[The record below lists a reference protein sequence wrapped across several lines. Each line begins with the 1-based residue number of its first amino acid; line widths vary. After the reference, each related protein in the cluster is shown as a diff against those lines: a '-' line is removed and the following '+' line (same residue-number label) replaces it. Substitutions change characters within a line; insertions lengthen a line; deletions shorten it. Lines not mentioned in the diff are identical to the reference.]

1 MRHHQSPRLLS
12 TLILASGVLLAVPA
26 LAQEAVHWHK
36 DLESAKVVAK
46 ETNRLV
52 LVHFWT
58 PSCGPCMALNQN
70 VFNQPGVASAI
81 EAQFVPVKLN
91 ADENSATATWYGIT
105 RVPTDVIV
113 TPDGQIV
120 AKLISPPTPA
130 AYAAEMTAVAGKFT
144 AKSGQSFAKA
154 SAGAPAPSQ
163 LNPAYASL
171 GVSPSVPLAA
181 PTQQTQRM
189 PQLPAAA
196 ATSTPNPYAQQN
208 RPIAASPDRM
218 ALATPAVPV
227 SVQTPAPQ
235 MVNNPAATY
244 AGQPGQAPALA
255 APGAPAAAAPV
266 SPVAAAAQVNNPYLG
281 LGVSTPPAQQR
292 PVNPLISPAQTT
304 PVGYDKLPLQTAA
317 VGGAVLPPMM
327 PANVATVGAAA
338 AAPSGQ
344 PVANA
349 APDPRQLPPGS
360 PPLAFDGYCPVS
372 MRNSWKWVAGSP
384 QFGAIHRGHTYWFAT
399 AAEQKQFL
407 TDPDRFTPAL
417 SGMDPVLALDHKQ
430 QVPGKREHSL
440 DYDGLFYMFASE
452 ATLQQFTANPQKYS
466 TGVRQAMGIPRG
478 RLVR

>member
-12 TLILASGVLLAVPA
+12 TLIVASGVLLAVPA

-46 ETNRLV
+46 QTNRLV

-70 VFNQPGVASAI
+70 VFNQPGVANAI
-81 EAQFVPVKLN
+81 ESQFVPVKLN

-130 AYAAEMTAVAGKFT
+130 AYAAEMTAAAGKYA
-144 AKSGQSFAKA
+144 AKSGQAFDRAA
-154 SAGAPAPSQ
+154 AGAPAPSQ

-181 PTQQTQRM
+181 PTQQQQTQQ
-189 PQLPAAA
+189 QLPAAA

-208 RPIAASPDRM
+208 KPAAASPDRM

-235 MVNNPAATY
+235 MVNNPAAMY
-244 AGQPGQAPALA
+244 ASQPGQAPALA
-255 APGAPAAAAPV
+255 APAAPAAAAPV

-281 LGVSTPPAQQR
+281 LGVSTPPAQQQ

-304 PVGYDKLPLQTAA
+304 PVGYDKLPLQRAA
-317 VGGAVLPPMM
+317 VGGVVVPPMT
-327 PANVATVGAAA
+327 PANVAAVGPA

-407 TDPDRFTPAL
+407 TDPDRFTPAF